1 MRLLASTLALG
12 LAWLVAVA
20 ASQSSSPTRPRITA
34 ISHVAFRV
42 TDAAAARQFYGGVL
56 GLAERRTQGAARL
69 TFEIGTR
76 QRFIVEPGLRAQ
88 DEERLDHLA
97 FETSD
102 IKALGAYLVSR
113 GLLPPEGGSH
123 TAPNSWLPPSGGRSE
138 RGLCEPGAIRVTDP
152 DGHLIEFVQARWP
165 PGERVLRPDGALSRR
180 LLHAGLTIRDEKAA
194 HNFYRDVLGFSEIW
208 RGGRPEGVTQWV
220 NMRVPDGT
228 EYLEYML
235 ISASP
240 DRRQRGVLH
249 HAALMVSD
257 MQDAWEE
264 AVRRRPDTPQTRLG
278 PPQVGV
284 NGRWQLNL
292 FDPDG
297 TRIELMEPFRVR

>member
-1 MRLLASTLALG
+1 VRLLASTLALG
-12 LAWLVAVA
+12 LTWLVAVA
-20 ASQSSSPTRPRITA
+20 ASQTSSPSRPRITA

-56 GLAERRTQGAARL
+56 GLSERRVQGTARL

-76 QRFIVEPGLRAQ
+76 QRFIIEPGLRTQ

-113 GLLPPEGGSH
+113 GVLPPEGESH
-123 TAPNSWLPPSGGRSE
+123 IGRSAQSP
-138 RGLCEPGAIRVTDP
+138 CEPGAIRVTDP
-152 DGHLIEFVQARWP
+152 DGHPIEFVQARWP
-165 PGERVLRPDGALSRR
+165 PAERTLRPDGALSRR
-180 LLHAGLTIRDEKAA
+180 LLHAGLTVRDEDAA
-194 HNFYRDVLGFSEIW
+194 HRFYRDLLGFSEIW

-235 ISASP
+235 ITASP

-264 AVRRRPDTPQTRLG
+264 AVRRRPDTPQTRLS

>member
-1 MRLLASTLALG
+1 MRLIRSALALG
-12 LAWLVAVA
+12 LAWVVSVAGVEQA
-20 ASQSSSPTRPRITA
+20 AAPARPRITG

-42 TDAAAARQFYGGVL
+42 TDAAAARRFYGGVL
-56 GLAERRTQGAARL
+56 GLTERPASGGARL
-69 TFEIGTR
+69 VFSIGGR
-76 QRFIVEPGLRAQ
+76 QRVMIEPGLRSE

-102 IKALGAYLVSR
+102 IKALAAYLASR
-113 GLLPPEGGSH
+113 GLLPPDQPPVAGQ
-123 TAPNSWLPPSGGRSE
+123 TA
-138 RGLCEPGAIRVTDP
+138 CEPGAIRVIDP
-152 DGHLIEFVQARWP
+152 DGHPVEFVQARWP
-165 PGERVLRPDGALSRR
+165 PGRDTPGAASALSQR
-180 LLHAGLTIRDEKAA
+180 LLHAGVTIRDEEAA
-194 HNFYRDVLGFSEIW
+194 HRFYRDALGFSEIW
-208 RGGRPEGVTQWV
+208 RGGRKEGVTQWI

-235 ISASP
+235 VTAEP

-249 HAALMVSD
+249 HAALMVAD

-264 AVRRRPDTPQTRLG
+264 AVRRSPDTPQTRLG